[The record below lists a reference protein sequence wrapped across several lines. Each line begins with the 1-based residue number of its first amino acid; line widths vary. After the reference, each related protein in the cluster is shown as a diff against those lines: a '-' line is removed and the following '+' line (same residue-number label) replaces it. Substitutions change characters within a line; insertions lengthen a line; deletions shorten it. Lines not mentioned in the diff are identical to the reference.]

1 MKKVAV
7 FDIDGTIFRSSL
19 LIEIVEASI
28 DSGIFK
34 PSIRR
39 HYTSHYKNWLDR
51 KDYYG
56 KYIGGVVRAF
66 ESNIKGVSHKD
77 IVRIARKIISAKKD
91 RTYQYTR
98 DLVKELQ
105 KKNYYLVAIS
115 NSPQVLV
122 DDFSKEFGFDKSYG
136 RIYEVD
142 KKGLFTGRTM
152 HEEIISDKAKVLQR
166 VVEKEKLTIKNSVAV
181 GDTEADIPMLKIVS
195 DPICFNPNRA
205 LYAVARKN
213 GWKVVV
219 ERKDMVYEIK

>member
-19 LIEIVEASI
+19 LIEITEALI

-34 PSIRR
+34 ASIRK
-39 HYTSHYKNWLDR
+39 YYEPHYKNWLNR
-51 KDYYG
+51 KDTYG

-66 ESNIKGVSHKD
+66 ESSIKGVAHKD
-77 IVRIARKIISAKKD
+77 VVRIARKVISAKKD

-122 DDFSKEFGFDKSYG
+122 DDFSKEFGFDKAYG

-142 KKGLFTGRTM
+142 ENGMLTGRTM

-181 GDTEADIPMLKIVS
+181 GDTEADIPMLKLVTK
-195 DPICFNPNRA
+195 PICFNPNRA
-205 LYAVARKN
+205 LYSVARKN

-219 ERKDMVYEIK
+219 ERKDMIYEIK